1 MLERWPQVC
10 RIKITLTLLLLTNR
24 YISTT
29 SNSMKCSKLCSTEN
43 PCSFE
48 KYSTT
53 LKNLYKFDP
62 IQSCNGNF
70 VPNEPSSLRKIMNF
84 HRNSSAKLNLVCFHQ
99 FQTRFRTRSR
109 FVYDKRAEW
118 TSSWYG
124 LCSKTWTPP
133 PVGGGDFVSFN
144 IEKAYFSREQI
155 RCCGGGECTPCRRE
169 NNSFICLTWLIY
181 MCDTTHACV
190 WMTHS

>member
-84 HRNSSAKLNLVCFHQ
+84 HRNSSANSILCVFTNFKPVFEPVPGSFMINVQSEPLHDMVC
-99 FQTRFRTRSR
+99 
-109 FVYDKRAEW
+109 VVKR
-118 TSSWYG
+118 G
-124 LCSKTWTPP
+124 PP
-133 PVGGGDFVSFN
+133 PGWRWRLCEFQHWKSLFFPGTNKMLWRGWVH
-144 IEKAYFSREQI
+144 
-155 RCCGGGECTPCRRE
+155 T
-169 NNSFICLTWLIY
+169 L
-181 MCDTTHACV
+181 
-190 WMTHS
+190 